1 MLKPTENI
9 SVPNELRI
17 FKFEGPTENS
27 TGILPWSRSRVFA
40 GTRETGPHKLSS
52 KQFQTI

>member
-9 SVPNELRI
+9 SVPN
-17 FKFEGPTENS
+17 EGPTENS

-40 GTRETGPHKLSS
+40 GTRETGTHKLSS

>member
-1 MLKPTENI
+1 MI

-27 TGILPWSRSRVFA
+27 TGILPWSRSRVSA
-40 GTRETGPHKLSS
+40 GTRETGTHKLSS